1 MDPPRLVGATVV
13 PHAPMA
19 DAAAR
24 KRKIQEDRL
33 KKVEGTVEDHSTRLD
48 TVELRLEEQQQ
59 YRFLRVE
66 KSKSLDKLWKEV
78 EDGTVG
84 RNTIRGTAAR
94 VLAEEVRTTLRSMSD
109 AGEETL
115 QTKAAEL
122 SGGKR
127 ALATAEAREATAA
140 GFVLEDLVEWVSRD
154 GNGRYGIR
162 LTPGEPSRLVG
173 ESIARANS
181 GRAPLNPLN
190 PINPLNPTNP
200 ISGAAPQS
208 KDPPSEFKIC
218 KGCDL
223 EISGA
228 PSTQGP
234 TLGVQDL

>member
-1 MDPPRLVGATVV
+1 
-13 PHAPMA
+13 MA
-19 DAAAR
+19 EAAAR
-24 KRKIQEDRL
+24 KRKIQDMEDRL
-33 KKVEGTVEDHSTRLD
+33 KKVEGTVEDHGTRLD

-66 KSKSLDKLWKEV
+66 KSESLDKLWKEV

-94 VLAEEVRTTLRSMSD
+94 VLSEEVRAALRSMSD

-127 ALATAEAREATAA
+127 ALATAEARKATAA

-173 ESIARANS
+173 ESIRKTINWALYVFAKLGNGGLFPCPMGTRAIAATS
-181 GRAPLNPLN
+181 SRPLGFLQAHASWTIP
-190 PINPLNPTNP
+190 
-200 ISGAAPQS
+200 AAV
-208 KDPPSEFKIC
+208 E
-218 KGCDL
+218 
-223 EISGA
+223 EEE
-228 PSTQGP
+228 
-234 TLGVQDL
+234 

>member
-24 KRKIQEDRL
+24 KRKIQDMEDRL

-66 KSKSLDKLWKEV
+66 KSESLDKLWKEV

-94 VLAEEVRTTLRSMSD
+94 LLSEEVRAALRSMSD

-173 ESIARANS
+173 ESIRKIINWALYVFAKLGNGGGLQIYPDRGPRTRAKGKGADKGKGKGGGKGKRRGKGKQP
-181 GRAPLNPLN
+181 GR
-190 PINPLNPTNP
+190 
-200 ISGAAPQS
+200 G
-208 KDPPSEFKIC
+208 
-218 KGCDL
+218 
-223 EISGA
+223 
-228 PSTQGP
+228 
-234 TLGVQDL
+234 

>member
-24 KRKIQEDRL
+24 KRKIQDMEDRL

-109 AGEETL
+109 AGEEAL

-127 ALATAEAREATAA
+127 ALATGR
-140 GFVLEDLVEWVSRD
+140 GQR
-154 GNGRYGIR
+154 GNCGW
-162 LTPGEPSRLVG
+162 LC
-173 ESIARANS
+173 A
-181 GRAPLNPLN
+181 
-190 PINPLNPTNP
+190 
-200 ISGAAPQS
+200 
-208 KDPPSEFKIC
+208 
-218 KGCDL
+218 
-223 EISGA
+223 
-228 PSTQGP
+228 
-234 TLGVQDL
+234 